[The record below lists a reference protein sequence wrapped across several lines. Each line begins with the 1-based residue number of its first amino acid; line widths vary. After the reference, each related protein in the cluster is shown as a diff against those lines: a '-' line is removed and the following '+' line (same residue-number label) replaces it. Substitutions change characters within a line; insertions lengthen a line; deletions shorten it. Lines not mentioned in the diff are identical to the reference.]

1 MVILCHNSNAYVNKI
16 DLIRLYS
23 IRHGLT
29 GSTCGPAYLERAVPL
44 ESVSVPTMST
54 PAGTSANGTAL
65 LLIGPA
71 ERLRNLLGAR
81 FYSHIIFDNAYTIV
95 YNIIMLVK
103 LGTELRKARD
113 QMGVSLQ
120 AIADTANISTAYLQK
135 LERGEV
141 STPSPRVL
149 RRLASSVGLPYLGL
163 MELAEYLD
171 KEELAEARLREPSP
185 RPHPLAG
192 QRLTPEEW
200 RAVGAFIKTLVAER
214 KTQVA
219 EPDSFG

>member
-1 MVILCHNSNAYVNKI
+1 MAELAWHPVLLSNN
-16 DLIRLYS
+16 
-23 IRHGLT
+23 
-29 GSTCGPAYLERAVPL
+29 
-44 ESVSVPTMST
+44 
-54 PAGTSANGTAL
+54 
-65 LLIGPA
+65 
-71 ERLRNLLGAR
+71 
-81 FYSHIIFDNAYTIV
+81 IFDKAYTIV
-95 YNIIMLVK
+95 YKITMLVK

-163 MELAEYLD
+163 MELAGYLD
-171 KEELAEARLREPSP
+171 EEERKKARLREPSP

-192 QRLTPEEW
+192 QQLTPEEW
-200 RAVGAFIKTLVAER
+200 RAVGAFIKKLVTER

-219 EPDSFG
+219 EPVSSS